1 MVLAYATSFNAARQ
15 LTRTAL
21 VLEFDV
27 GKTYTVKPNFDVTF
41 QQLTRNLK

>member
-1 MVLAYATSFNAARQ
+1 MVLAYATTFNAARQ
-15 LTRTAL
+15 LTQTL